1 MRTMTKTYRLFR
13 VYCLICIAS
22 LCALLA
28 VTGFLTAKHQTE
40 ETVFNASY
48 STVRVYSSEE
58 NVVVNMAGKVF
69 HFVPQ
74 KFIYIIEKAKPVI
87 FAPVNN
93 VIELAEAARGRG
105 RRAVEPHG

>member
-1 MRTMTKTYRLFR
+1 MTKNYKLFR

-28 VTGFLTAKHQTE
+28 VTGFLTAKQQTE
-40 ETVFNASY
+40 ETVFNATY

-58 NVVVNMAGKVF
+58 NVVINAAGKVI

-93 VIELAEAARGRG
+93 VIELAEAARNRG
-105 RRAVEPHG
+105 RRASEPHG